1 MKTLF
6 LIVGLSLFLTACG
19 GSGNGTGNTP
29 AASKLD
35 IKVGGKSS
43 TLEVKSGVVYPSEM
57 ANTAPGK
64 PDVKTF
70 LHKIYL
76 ANFEMD
82 TSSGSGWVNKP
93 LTAPEQMR
101 VEIELTG

>member
-1 MKTLF
+1 MKTLY
-6 LIVGLSLFLTACG
+6 LIVCLSLFLTACG
-19 GSGNGTGNTP
+19 TAGTGTGVTTSAP
-29 AASKLD
+29 PKLD

-43 TLEVKSGVVYPSEM
+43 TLEVKSGAVNPIEM
-57 ANTAPGK
+57 VATAPGK

-82 TSSGSGWVNKP
+82 TTCPGWMN
-93 LTAPEQMR
+93 
-101 VEIELTG
+101 